1 MSTFFFAVIILFID
15 LVLIYSL
22 NYGYYRG
29 ELNYYDSVSNGDF
42 EYYFYSLLW
51 FDFLIIVFN
60 AILLFSSFRF
70 LMNGSFLSGKI
81 KLYLLCVIYLFNIAN
96 GLFFFIKNFIRNY
109 IEVFE
114 LNVLPFL
121 IMKYGIVVN
130 FIYIF
135 PFVMSIAVFIALI
148 SFSKKHS

>member
-1 MSTFFFAVIILFID
+1 MSAFFFMIILFID

-22 NYGYYRG
+22 SYGYYRG
-29 ELNYYDSVSNGDF
+29 ELNNYDAVSNGGF
-42 EYYFYSLLW
+42 EYYLYSPLW

-70 LMNGSFLSGKI
+70 LMNGSSLSGKI

-96 GLFFFIKNFIRNY
+96 GLFFFIKNLIRNY
-109 IEVFE
+109 VDVFE
-114 LNVLPFL
+114 LNVFPFL
-121 IMKYGIVVN
+121 IMKYGVVVN

-135 PFVMSIAVFIALI
+135 PLVMSIAAFIILI
-148 SFSKKHS
+148 YFSKKQS